1 MAGSLKDREGRE
13 GAARRAGSRRLA
25 RPAFLLLGALAI
37 LALCLPAVA
46 GSASFVW
53 NVTAS
58 APKGLYHIDRAP
70 WRVGDRV
77 AVQPGDG
84 LAVDLAK
91 RGILSEGKLLI
102 KRVAAAEGDVVCR
115 QGEALSINGGV
126 TGEAKQRDSQGK
138 PLPSWQG
145 CATLHEG
152 QVFLMGD
159 TAGSYDGRYFGVTQA
174 DQIVGRVALLL
185 AF

>member
-1 MAGSLKDREGRE
+1 MARFAPLI
-13 GAARRAGSRRLA
+13 
-25 RPAFLLLGALAI
+25 LGALAI
-37 LALCLPAVA
+37 LALSLPVMA

-58 APKGLYHIDRAP
+58 APQGLYHIDQLP

-77 AVQPGDG
+77 AVVPGEA
-84 LAVDLAK
+84 LAADLAR

-102 KRVAAAEGDVVCR
+102 KRIAAAEGDVVCR
-115 QGEALSINGGV
+115 QGEALSINGRV
-126 TGEAKQRDSQGK
+126 IGEAKQRDSQGK

-152 QVFLMGD
+152 QVFLLGD
-159 TAGSYDGRYFGVTQA
+159 TAGSYDGRYFGVTQG
-174 DQIVGRVALLL
+174 DQIVGRVTLLL
-185 AF
+185 SF